1 MENLDFDTINN
12 EILKFDLEGLFYSEP
27 ITPQINELKQ
37 VANRIT
43 NDNRFVCPSDIR
55 NRVRSRIINVENF
68 NRQISDD
75 EISDICIFILSD
87 FIPVEEKEIVA
98 KHLSEEQ
105 KEELLNSYLKEKL
118 QTSKYVDID
127 PDDIS
132 KTQIYTPRDNKVPL
146 KYYQRDNYSNKI
158 FPFNIEMPIEE
169 LSSLIKGNEKI
180 ETFDKFLCVRHLL
193 NTDQFFNEKWL
204 PKRIVDMKNQCNSI
218 RNNEEVEKFLE
229 SNNNLM
235 TQMVI
240 EGNNETP
247 KNVNDNFVNDIIS
260 SIPSDFSL
268 TEKAIYVYSK
278 LCRTLSYDSIY
289 FIDDK
294 SNPDLLNPEYSNQY
308 DSENN
313 KIVCHNFTYILS
325 SVLSKIG
332 VEYINDNISLTP
344 DGKFRNH
351 SNLTFISDG
360 NVIFADST
368 RSVIEGDL
376 TKHKFLPNLSGIR
389 CQMYSKEKQDEFELA
404 KQRVLGYVLLEEKK
418 YNDSLPPKDEI
429 ERMKLNERIVLFN
442 NCISNTEYLGVD
454 FLSYSKF
461 LIDYLDLKINTKVYY
476 DNTNLDDIL
485 LNIEIPYYTEVS
497 KEKFSY
503 MVDADTKQVFLN
515 TDENIIFKEN
525 LTSFKSR

>member
-1 MENLDFDTINN
+1 MESLDFDTINS
-12 EILKFDLEGLFYSEP
+12 EILNFDLEGLFYSELF
-27 ITPQINELKQ
+27 TPQITELKTSASK
-37 VANRIT
+37 VGG
-43 NDNRFVCPSDIR
+43 VCPIDIH

-75 EISDICIFILSD
+75 ELSDICIFILSD
-87 FIPVEEKEIVA
+87 YIPVEEKEIVA
-98 KHLSEEQ
+98 KYLSEEQ
-105 KEELLNSYLKEKL
+105 KEKILDSYLKEKL
-118 QTSKYVDID
+118 KFSKYVDID

-146 KYYQRDNYSNKI
+146 KFYQRDKYTNKI
-158 FPFNIEMPIEE
+158 FPFNIEMTIEE
-169 LSSLIKGNEKI
+169 LSSVIKGYEKI
-180 ETFDKFLCVRHLL
+180 ERFDDFLCVRHLL

-204 PKRIVDMKNQCNSI
+204 PRRLVEMKNQYNSI
-218 RNNEEVEKFLE
+218 KNNEEVEKFLD

-235 TQMVI
+235 TQMVV

-247 KNVNDNFVNDIIS
+247 KNVNNNFVNDIIS

-268 TEKAIYVYSK
+268 TEKSIYVYSK
-278 LCRTLSYDSIY
+278 LCRALSYDSIY

-294 SNPDLLNPEYSNQY
+294 SNPNLLNPEYSNQY
-308 DSENN
+308 DSNNN
-313 KIVCHNFTYILS
+313 KIVCHNFTYMLS
-325 SVLSKIG
+325 SILSKIG

-360 NVIFADST
+360 NVVFADST

-404 KQRVLGYVLLEEKK
+404 KQRVIGYVLLEEKK
-418 YNDSLPPKDEI
+418 YSDSLPSKDEF
-429 ERMKLNERIVLFN
+429 EKMELNNRIILFN
-442 NCISNTEYLGVD
+442 NYISNTEYSGVD
-454 FLSYSKF
+454 FLSYSNF

-485 LNIEIPYYTEVS
+485 LNIEIPYYTEFS

-503 MVDADTKQVFLN
+503 MVDADTKQVYLN
-515 TDENIIFKEN
+515 TGENIVFKEN
-525 LTSFKSR
+525 LTSFKRK